1 MISDLSAKG
10 NNAAMFVQEEHVAV
24 TPHELQ
30 DQYALDRF
38 ARALCQMK
46 LHHPFESDLVQLHQ
60 SELPEAVLQ
69 LLGQGAAAA
78 AAGRSLDFHK
88 AGGIGLPAEFKPDHP
103 LEAAEA
109 QLDRPRVRLLGFLE
123 TAWHDPLTQVPE
135 HRSKGGEVHLLE
147 AGSDDHREHR
157 MGQKNF
163 LLC

>member
-1 MISDLSAKG
+1 MVSDLSAQG
-10 NNAAMFVQEEHVAV
+10 DNAAMFVQEEHVAV

-38 ARALCQMK
+38 ARSLCQMK

-78 AAGRSLDFHK
+78 AARRSLDLHK
-88 AGGIGLPAEFKPDHP
+88 AGSIGLPAEFKPDHP
-103 LEAAEA
+103 FQAAEA
-109 QLDRPRVRLLGFLE
+109 QLDRARVRLLGFLE
-123 TAWHDPLTQVPE
+123 PAWHDPLTQVPE

-147 AGSDDHREHR
+147 ADWDGHREHR
-157 MGQKNF
+157 MGRRSF